1 MDKVESNRDE
11 DEHDDF
17 EERMT
22 LTLAEQEGEDFNRI
36 KEESRKRKEAI
47 LEKYRNQQTQQKSE
61 SNLVD
66 VSCEFGYLKMT
77 RHVFKDAEHVKLRGH
92 SLPSSDTDVE
102 TSNGSED
109 GRDIDGFESIVSVG
123 KSPPRNVVQVTDG
136 TSTPGQL
143 GKGTP
148 KGERSNERYYDDI
161 FGETLV
167 AVRKAVR
174 F

>member
-66 VSCEFGYLKMT
+66 VRC
-77 RHVFKDAEHVKLRGH
+77 RAC
-92 SLPSSDTDVE
+92 
-102 TSNGSED
+102 
-109 GRDIDGFESIVSVG
+109 
-123 KSPPRNVVQVTDG
+123 
-136 TSTPGQL
+136 
-143 GKGTP
+143 
-148 KGERSNERYYDDI
+148 
-161 FGETLV
+161 
-167 AVRKAVR
+167 
-174 F
+174 